1 MTLTICYNLS
11 LPLVQAKKVL
21 WNKYNGGKYMNKIT
35 VPCPDNSPYTYQT
48 IASSG
53 TSKNIII
60 SLKRIN
66 AYEKDEKNKRNLKKK
81 AKFT

>member
-1 MTLTICYNLS
+1 
-11 LPLVQAKKVL
+11 
-21 WNKYNGGKYMNKIT
+21 MNKIT
-35 VPCPDNSPYTYQT
+35 VPCPDNSSYTYRT

>member
-1 MTLTICYNLS
+1 
-11 LPLVQAKKVL
+11 
-21 WNKYNGGKYMNKIT
+21 MNKIT

-66 AYEKDEKNKRNLKKK
+66 AYEKDEKNKRNLKKN